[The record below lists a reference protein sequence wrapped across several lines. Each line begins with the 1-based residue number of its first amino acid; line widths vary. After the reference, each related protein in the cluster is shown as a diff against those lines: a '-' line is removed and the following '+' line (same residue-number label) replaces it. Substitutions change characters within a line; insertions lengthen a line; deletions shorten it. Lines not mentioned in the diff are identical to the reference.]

1 MLTRVKVCGICRP
14 EDAQLAVELGASAI
28 GFVFW
33 PESPRYVEP
42 DAARVIAAT
51 LPEGVLAVGVFVDQ
65 PPPDVVEIA
74 GIVRL
79 DAIQLHGTERVDDYA
94 GTAQRIIKAV
104 PVAEQFDAAVVDAL
118 PRSVMVLLDAHDP
131 VRRGGTGR
139 TIDWSVAAAIA
150 ERRQTILSGG
160 LDPSNVTE
168 AIARVRPYM
177 VDVSSGVETMPGRKD
192 ETKMREFFSAIRQGH
207 SEGEHDR
214 VANVTEAN
222 ER

>member
-42 DAARVIAAT
+42 DAARAIAAT

-104 PVAEQFDAAVVDAL
+104 PVVEQFDAAVVDAL
-118 PRSVMVLLDAHDP
+118 PRSVTVLLDAHDP

-160 LDPSNVTE
+160 LNPSNVTE

-192 ETKMREFFSAIRQGH
+192 ETKMREFFAAIRQGR